1 MAVEILNES
10 GIEVPEDALLRMARH
25 VYARLHVHERAETAV
40 TVVDAAR
47 MAELHEEWMDLPG
60 PTDVMSFPMDE
71 LTPGGGRP
79 DADMPGPAMLGD
91 IILCPAYDRKQA
103 EMAGHD
109 LAHEMALLTVHGVL
123 HLLGY
128 DHIEPKDE
136 REMFALQNEILA
148 DWYDDLARRGVE
160 YQPKPTGAHAFP
172 SAADRDELDKL
183 MKGTE

>member
-60 PTDVMSFPMDE
+60 PTDVMSLPMDE
-71 LTPGGGRP
+71 LTPGSP
-79 DADMPGPAMLGD
+79 EAPAEGVLGD
-91 IILCPAYDRKQA
+91 EL
-103 EMAGHD
+103 
-109 LAHEMALLTVHGVL
+109 LLLLTHGML

-128 DHIEPKDE
+128 DHVEDAE
-136 REMFALQNEILA
+136 REEMFTLQDRLVSEVLGRPA
-148 DWYDDLARRGVE
+148 PAPTVE
-160 YQPKPTGAHAFP
+160 
-172 SAADRDELDKL
+172 D
-183 MKGTE
+183 